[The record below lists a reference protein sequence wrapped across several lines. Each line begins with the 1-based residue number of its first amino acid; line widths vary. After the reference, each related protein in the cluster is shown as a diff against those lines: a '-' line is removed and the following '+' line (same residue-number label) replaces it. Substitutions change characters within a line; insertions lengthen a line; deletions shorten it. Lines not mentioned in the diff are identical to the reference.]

1 MSRPLLK
8 IGLRGP
14 AGSVHTGG
22 RQGEP
27 EDQLTVCNVLKSKP
41 QFSLSKPMLET
52 VYQ

>member
-1 MSRPLLK
+1 M
-8 IGLRGP
+8 GLRGP
-14 AGSVHTGG
+14 AGWWSVHTGG
-22 RQGEP
+22 RPGGP